1 MKTANKVEFSGSLL
15 YLTPPP
21 PADPITK
28 PANYFV
34 QGLVFAI
41 FFFIILL
48 FSRNTYWFKKDE
60 ELITPS
66 FFPFPK
72 PINWMD
78 ILTSDMME
86 KRSKWEGFEC

>member
-1 MKTANKVEFSGSLL
+1 M
-15 YLTPPP
+15 
-21 PADPITK
+21 
-28 PANYFV
+28 
-34 QGLVFAI
+34 VFAI

-86 KRSKWEGFEC
+86 KEANGRGLNVNKQGDSV